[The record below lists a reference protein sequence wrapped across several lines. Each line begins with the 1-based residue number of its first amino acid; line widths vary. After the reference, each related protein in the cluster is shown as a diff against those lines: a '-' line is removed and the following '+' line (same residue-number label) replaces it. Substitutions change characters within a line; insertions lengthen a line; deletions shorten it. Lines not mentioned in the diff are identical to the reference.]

1 MFQNM
6 VAYGAREKP
15 IDTVSFAMLRES
27 AQKSFVDRILIRIR
41 KDQMKSI
48 WQRTLDAK
56 SKQPGFKVVHDR
68 EDDPEFKVTDEIKK
82 RCREME
88 DFLANPTPTEY
99 IDVYPHGV
107 RVHTGLKDLVSRLIQ
122 AELII
127 DRKVIRRYH
136 RQDGKGYASF
146 HWLPG
151 DTIKNVDE
159 SVREWAK
166 KNEPGG
172 TVNRDTMTKMS
183 YESGFD
189 ITQSAY
195 VQMVDGMVVEA
206 YTEDEISVHISN
218 PSDELNK
225 WGYGESRLELSL
237 DLTATLLYAW
247 NYNKELF
254 KTNYPESILTVAG
267 DFDKEGLAAFKQQIC
282 GETGGPANNWKL
294 PVISTGEG
302 AEATNFKVEAH
313 KIRDTPK
320 DMLFDQLFRFMIM
333 FKCFKYNTVVE
344 TLEHGPMWIG
354 KIACQKLP
362 VHLKSFDRET
372 GEVVW
377 KKVTAWQKMRESR
390 WVKINYPGGGKRR
403 TIEVTQDHDLWNGK
417 EMVPAGSLNA
427 GDRLFVKSPT
437 LTYEQEQVVLGSLLG
452 DGTIRKATKKDSY
465 GVPMLTESHS
475 ESQRD
480 YMMWKVAAYENLEPK
495 FRSSYTTAV
504 ANGTQK
510 YACLTMHTKSHPVL
524 LQYREMCLDPETQ
537 IKRVTWDWLSKIDA
551 LGLAVWFMDDGA
563 FHKQKQQNRY
573 SSSITLMPGTAFEIS
588 LYWRYF
594 AEKWGLHPRIS
605 PVKGTKCWRVRF
617 SVDETE
623 RLRQILLPYLD
634 IAISLNE
641 ISKTRKKWHAPSI
654 PIGEKEGL
662 APVKIISVEN
672 FEIEGGR
679 PCYDVTVEGT
689 HTLFANGLASSNCAA
704 YGAHPTVLNFA
715 ADQGTGNHM
724 GTHNPSQEIAE
735 SKEHGLKPSLLD
747 FCEWWTQDLIKPR
760 YDDLKL
766 VLTGFEEED
775 ESQVLELRTKRAKNW
790 LSKNECRM
798 EEGLKPKGNLDDPK
812 NPWNFPA
819 DAPMSTYLSTMDMLQ
834 GGEGGEDEDGGMF
847 DGFDDDGKQV
857 EDTTDPD
864 KAKKQKVVDR
874 KPDVDPDKKKD
885 KVEKV
890 EKSQRDTKFFRVRL
904 ED

>member
-1 MFQNM
+1 MQGQLANIVNPTVTPAGIIVPGRDYESLVKAEAKNISKEDNNSRFFSNYMFQNM

-68 EDDPEFKVTDEIKK
+68 EDDPEFKVTDDIKK

-88 DFLANPTPTEY
+88 DFLANPTPVEY

-172 TVNRDTMTKMS
+172 KVARDTMTKMS

-267 DFDKEGLAAFKQQIC
+267 DFDKEGLAVFKQQIC
-282 GETGGPANNWKL
+282 GEAGGPANNWKL
-294 PVISTGEG
+294 PVISTGQD
-302 AEATNFKVEAH
+302 ADAQNFKVEAH

-333 FKCFKYNTVVE
+333 FK
-344 TLEHGPMWIG
+344 
-354 KIACQKLP
+354 
-362 VHLKSFDRET
+362 
-372 GEVVW
+372 
-377 KKVTAWQKMRESR
+377 
-390 WVKINYPGGGKRR
+390 
-403 TIEVTQDHDLWNGK
+403 
-417 EMVPAGSLNA
+417 
-427 GDRLFVKSPT
+427 
-437 LTYEQEQVVLGSLLG
+437 
-452 DGTIRKATKKDSY
+452 
-465 GVPMLTESHS
+465 
-475 ESQRD
+475 
-480 YMMWKVAAYENLEPK
+480 
-495 FRSSYTTAV
+495 
-504 ANGTQK
+504 
-510 YACLTMHTKSHPVL
+510 
-524 LQYREMCLDPETQ
+524 
-537 IKRVTWDWLSKIDA
+537 
-551 LGLAVWFMDDGA
+551 
-563 FHKQKQQNRY
+563 
-573 SSSITLMPGTAFEIS
+573 
-588 LYWRYF
+588 
-594 AEKWGLHPRIS
+594 
-605 PVKGTKCWRVRF
+605 
-617 SVDETE
+617 
-623 RLRQILLPYLD
+623 
-634 IAISLNE
+634 
-641 ISKTRKKWHAPSI
+641 
-654 PIGEKEGL
+654 
-662 APVKIISVEN
+662 
-672 FEIEGGR
+672 
-679 PCYDVTVEGT
+679 
-689 HTLFANGLASSNCAA
+689 CAA

-775 ESQVLELRTKRAKNW
+775 ESQVLELRSKRAQKW
-790 LSKNECRM
+790 LTKNECRM
-798 EEGLKPKGNLDDPK
+798 EEGLKPIGDMNDTN

-834 GGEGGEDEDGGMF
+834 GDEGGEGGDDEDGGMF
-847 DGFDDDGKQV
+847 DGFDDDGSKQV
-857 EDTTDPD
+857 DDTTDPD
-864 KAKKQKVVDR
+864 KAKEQKVVDR
-874 KPDVDPDKKKD
+874 KPDVNPDDKKQ
-885 KVEKV
+885 EKV
-890 EKSQRDTKFFRVRL
+890 EKSQRDAKFFRVRL
-904 ED
+904 EN